1 MTASASV
8 LGVLVIVATLVTA
21 VSPILLVVLW
31 LRDRR
36 KGELW

>member
-1 MTASASV
+1 MT
-8 LGVLVIVATLVTA
+8 LGLAPFSLLIYVALALVVVAPVILVI
-21 VSPILLVVLW
+21 LW